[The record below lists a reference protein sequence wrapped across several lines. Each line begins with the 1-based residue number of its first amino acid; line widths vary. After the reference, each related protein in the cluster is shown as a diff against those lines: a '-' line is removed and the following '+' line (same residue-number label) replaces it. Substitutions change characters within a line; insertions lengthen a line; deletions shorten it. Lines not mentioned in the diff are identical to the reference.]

1 MALLLAAAVA
11 GIPEA
16 LAVCR
21 VVCAWSTSRHDAA
34 SSHSHEH
41 TETAGDR
48 SSASVLALSITDEAH
63 PCGHHRE
70 QLAPLTA
77 RAPER
82 AMTVAIVTP
91 VALFVPPLPAVTHH
105 PPIDRASR
113 APSVPRHTP
122 LRI

>member
-1 MALLLAAAVA
+1 MMRRRVMALFLAVAVA

-16 LAVCR
+16 LAICR
-21 VVCAWSTSRHDAA
+21 VVCAWSSSRHDAA
-34 SSHSHEH
+34 SSHSQLHEH
-41 TETAGDR
+41 TGTASDR
-48 SSASVLALSITDEAH
+48 SSASVLALSTTDDAH

-91 VALFVPPLPAVTHH
+91 V
-105 PPIDRASR
+105 
-113 APSVPRHTP
+113 
-122 LRI
+122 